1 MPTDAYSLAKFYILG
16 AVTHRTTIELD
27 EALLEETRKVLG
39 TSGIRETVE
48 GAMREVTRAAKRA
61 QLADRIRTGQGF
73 DRGPEI
79 LAAARPTR

>member
-1 MPTDAYSLAKFYILG
+1 LENVYILV

-48 GAMREVTRAAKRA
+48 GAMREVTRAAKRV
-61 QLADRIRTGQGF
+61 QLAERIRTGEGF

-79 LAAARPTR
+79 LDASRPTR

>member
-1 MPTDAYSLAKFYILG
+1 VDLYTPS
-16 AVTHRTTIELD
+16 VTHRTTIELD
-27 EALLEETRKVLG
+27 EGLLEETRKVLG

-61 QLADRIRTGQGF
+61 RLAERIRTGEGF

-79 LAAARPTR
+79 LAASRPTR